1 MEKWI
6 DREEKTLLNTY
17 NRMPLVVSHGKG
29 CYLYDDSGK
38 KYLDMFSGLA
48 VNALGHCHPELV
60 GEGKKQLEKYLHI
73 SNFFYCK
80 QAIALGEDLISRS
93 FPGKVFFTNSGTE
106 GVEAAIKYLYKIG
119 KQKGRRGIV
128 SLRGSFHGR
137 TLGALG
143 LTKIPSVSR
152 DFPVIDYPVYEISR
166 ESLKELETLFE
177 NERPVG
183 IILEPVSGS
192 GGIEVLSREEMTG
205 ISHLCKKY
213 DVVLCL
219 DEIQTG
225 IGRTGKFFAY
235 QHYDVVPDIVIF
247 AKGAGGGNP
256 LGGMLVHKDMDGY
269 FLPGDHGTTFGP
281 GPLSAA
287 MGRKVLEIID
297 EDFLAD
303 VAVKSRLLLEGLEKL
318 QEKFPESLGAIRGM
332 GLMIGIDLKIDPSRL
347 KEDILEE
354 QVLVNITAKNVLR
367 LLPPLIIR
375 EVEIQEFLKALE
387 NVLKKTE
394 SSFIPD

>member
-1 MEKWI
+1 MENWI
-6 DREEKTLLNTY
+6 DREENTLLNTY
-17 NRMPLVVSHGKG
+17 NRMPLVVSYGKG

-60 GEGKKQLEKYLHI
+60 REGKKQLEKYLHI

-119 KQKGRRGIV
+119 EQKGRQGIV
-128 SLRGSFHGR
+128 SLSGSFHGR

-152 DFPVIDYPVYEISR
+152 DFPVIDYPVHEISR
-166 ESLKELETLFE
+166 EALKELETLFE

-192 GGIEVLSREEMTG
+192 GGIEGVSREEMTG
-205 ISHLCKKY
+205 ISDLCKKY
-213 DVVLCL
+213 DVVLCI

-225 IGRTGKFFAY
+225 IGRTGKFFSY

-281 GPLSAA
+281 GPLSSAL
-287 MGRKVLEIID
+287 GIKVLEIID
-297 EDFLAD
+297 EKFL
-303 VAVKSRLLLEGLEKL
+303 KSVEKKGRLLQEGIEKL
-318 QEKFPESLGAIRGM
+318 KEKFPESLGETRGK
-332 GLMIGIDLKIDPSRL
+332 GLMIGVDLKIHPAKI
-347 KEDILEE
+347 KECFFEK
-354 QVLVNITAKNVLR
+354 QVLVNITAINVLR
-367 LLPPLIIR
+367 LLPPLIIS
-375 EVEIQEFLKALE
+375 EQEIKEFLKAFEHSLI
-387 NVLKKTE
+387 KM
-394 SSFIPD
+394 IPE